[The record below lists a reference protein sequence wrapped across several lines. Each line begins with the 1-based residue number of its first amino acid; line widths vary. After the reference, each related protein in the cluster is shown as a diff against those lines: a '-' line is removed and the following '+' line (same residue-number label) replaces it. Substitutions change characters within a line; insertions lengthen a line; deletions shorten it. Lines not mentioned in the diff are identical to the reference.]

1 MPKLS
6 SKQKLLQLSEIS
18 LSLDTYDDIFSDFD
32 PRPYSQRALS
42 DDFLAEVRRATRH
55 KPSGGIELRLLLP
68 ASQRSAEHERTIK
81 ERLHHYFGEQYRKMR
96 AELRVMRGKAIFL
109 TVLGILLMIAAAYV
123 RTKPSQAFSL
133 QMLYVLLDP
142 AGWFS
147 TWFGLERLISLWTK
161 EKPEMDFY
169 QKMSKCEIAFAAY

>member
-1 MPKLS
+1 
-6 SKQKLLQLSEIS
+6 
-18 LSLDTYDDIFSDFD
+18 
-32 PRPYSQRALS
+32 
-42 DDFLAEVRRATRH
+42 
-55 KPSGGIELRLLLP
+55 
-68 ASQRSAEHERTIK
+68 
-81 ERLHHYFGEQYRKMR
+81 MR